1 MIQARY
7 RISVK
12 LIGGIEN
19 DQSSR
24 SYQGR
29 GLTDT
34 KKERQRSNDNRSK
47 RMSQQQQ
54 GIRKE
59 RKRSRVRGDQKKR
72 KPGDAG
78 RRGQINQP
86 TRLQ

>member
-1 MIQARY
+1 VIQY
-7 RISVK
+7 RISGK
-12 LIGGIEN
+12 FIGGIEN

-29 GLTDT
+29 GLTET

-59 RKRSRVRGDQKKR
+59 RKKIKSKRGSKKKVSRL
-72 KPGDAG
+72 G
-78 RRGQINQP
+78 RR
-86 TRLQ
+86 R